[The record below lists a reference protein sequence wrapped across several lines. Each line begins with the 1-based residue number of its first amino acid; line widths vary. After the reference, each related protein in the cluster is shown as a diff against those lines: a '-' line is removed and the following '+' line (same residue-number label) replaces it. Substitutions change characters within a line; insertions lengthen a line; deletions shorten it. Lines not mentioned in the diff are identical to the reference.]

1 MDLYQNYS
9 TTDFHRKA
17 QAVASNIHKISQNG
31 KGSNF
36 LGAKFANGLVYK
48 SFVYFVCFS
57 SVLNEPDA
65 PANEL
70 WRP

>member
-31 KGSNF
+31 MGSSF
-36 LGAKFANGLVYK
+36 LGMKFWV
-48 SFVYFVCFS
+48 
-57 SVLNEPDA
+57 D
-65 PANEL
+65 
-70 WRP
+70 